1 MNNKQKAL
9 DLINAYLEKQN
20 KTKLATQ
27 KIELAGE
34 IENLLKYEKG
44 VNEFGKNINID
55 LKELEEIRISLEVD
69 IENLTED
76 LNKVERGIKMADK
89 AASDLG
95 ISPSSIPLYN
105 EAKAALDFGQK
116 QISKGKKEL

>member
-1 MNNKQKAL
+1 MRTQREVFNKLFKE
-9 DLINAYLEKQN
+9 EK
-20 KTKLATQ
+20 TELAAQ

-44 VNEFGKNINID
+44 VNVFGKNIDID
-55 LKELEEIRISLEVD
+55 LKELKEIRISLEVD
-69 IENLTED
+69 IESLTED
-76 LNKVERGIKMADK
+76 MKKVERCIKMADK
-89 AASDLG
+89 AAKDLG

-116 QISKGKKEL
+116 QISKGKQGL